1 MLVGALA
8 CATLLWTPASAAAAN
23 GPRNLEQPYVETA
36 GRAEVGETLSCYPG
50 AWEGSGVT
58 YTYEWQLDED
68 ALASGPTHQI
78 TLADEGHWLSCVVS
92 ATDSEGTTTAQS
104 VDSFFINPPREGPP
118 RGGTIEGLVTDAA
131 SGQPIGG
138 VKACA
143 VNTREDEPWDCV
155 HTDASGQYKMT
166 VAEAGNFVV
175 EFSEAPHSIYIGGI
189 YYGGKYSKSEAS
201 VLAIAAGSTMT
212 GVDAQL
218 QEGGRITGTVTDAL
232 TGQPVEAVE
241 VCARGEVPAECA
253 WTNDRGEYTVSRL
266 DSGSYRVEF
275 GFGYGGSLGET
286 YASPEYYPDVI
297 FQNSEPTQISVVAGA
312 TTSGIDAQMHHW
324 GALSG
329 RVTSAST
336 HAPIEG
342 VEVDAYDGSQ
352 HTAVTNANGEYTISH
367 LGNRSGEYTVS
378 FEPHSGEG
386 LDFFPQ
392 WYDEKESQLASDPVH
407 VSLDHTTSGIDAAL
421 SEGGKVTGRVTDA
434 ATKQPLAEITVCAWS
449 KVVYES
455 RCAWTNS
462 NGEYAI
468 VRLPAEEFQIS
479 FYTNA
484 DNYYSESYSGSVA
497 VTLGHATAGIDAAME
512 PVVKGTIMGSV
523 READWAKAIP
533 NIEVCAYDIEQEEL
547 FGECTKSNSAGWY
560 ELRGLSG
567 GEYLVEFSSLGPG
580 LEYAT
585 QFYDKKPSPLYA
597 EPVTVTEGKFTSGI
611 EGALE
616 KAGDASGKVTSAET
630 GKPLKGVDACYYDFA
645 EFLVGCE
652 PTNEKGEYK
661 TPPIAYGEYRV
672 LFASPPESG
681 LNYAMQFY
689 GGVASINDSPR
700 ITIEAGKLTT
710 GIDAQMA
717 SGGSIT
723 GDVTDA
729 DSGKGLEGALVCALP
744 GFGEV
749 GVCTTTDASGHYT
762 IDGLD
767 AIKYQVLFEAKGYK
781 WQYYE
786 DVPQLSEA
794 RSIAVSE
801 GAVSGGVDAAM
812 QPTGGEP
819 PRNLQSPTVSG
830 KATVGE
836 VLECSSG
843 SWAGSP
849 APSFTYSW
857 SRWGSRNGQAQI
869 GSGNTYRVQQADEG
883 SSLQCEVTA
892 TNNAG
897 STSAFSTPVNVPVSA
912 EHGSSPPPPSP
923 LPPVFPNSPIS
934 HGPAREES
942 VTPASPSSP
951 TSTST
956 STGPSTSP
964 PPSVP
969 SPVDS
974 AIVSLST
981 ATSLISGHTA
991 QVALGCGGS
1000 SCAGTVELS
1009 MQVPIR
1015 KHGGDRGRATR
1026 HKTVVLARGSFAL
1039 ADGQHATVTLV
1050 LTGAGK
1056 RDLAAAKR
1064 HPVAGEITLALGA
1077 VKAVTTHSILIR

>member
-1 MLVGALA
+1 MLLGVLA
-8 CATLLWTPASAAAAN
+8 CTILLSVPASAAAS
-23 GPRNLEQPYVETA
+23 GPRNLEQPYLETA

-58 YTYEWQLDED
+58 YTYEWQRDGD

-78 TLADEGHWLSCVVS
+78 TAADEGHWLSCVVS

-104 VDSFFINPPREGPP
+104 VDSFFINPPQGPP

-143 VNTREDEPWDCV
+143 IGTDGAEPHFCV
-155 HTDASGQYKMT
+155 HTNASGQYKMT

-201 VLAIAAGSTMT
+201 VLTIAAGSTTT
-212 GVDAQL
+212 GVDAQMK
-218 QEGGRITGTVTDAL
+218 EGGRITGTVTDAL

-241 VCARGEVPAECA
+241 VCARGEVPAECV

-275 GFGYGGSLGET
+275 GFDYGGSLGET
-286 YASPEYYPDVI
+286 YASPEYYKESV
-297 FQNSEPTQISVVAGA
+297 FQDSEPTQVSVAAGA

-484 DNYYSESYSGSVA
+484 DSYYSESYGGPVA

-547 FGECTKSNSAGWY
+547 FGECTKSNSAGGY

-611 EGALE
+611 EGSLE

-630 GKPLKGVDACYYDFA
+630 GKPLKGIDACYYDFA

-672 LFASPPESG
+672 LFASRPESG

-729 DSGKGLEGALVCALP
+729 YSGKGLEGALVCALP

-749 GVCTTTDASGHYT
+749 SVCATTDASGHYT

-812 QPTGGEP
+812 RPTGGEP

-897 STSAFSTPVNVPVSA
+897 STSAFSTPVNVPASV
-912 EHGSSPPPPSP
+912 EHGSSPPPPA
-923 LPPVFPNSPIS
+923 PPVPAPVPAPFVQPLSP
-934 HGPAREES
+934 
-942 VTPASPSSP
+942 PASNGTQPSTGSP
-951 TSTST
+951 TTT
-956 STGPSTSP
+956 D
-964 PPSVP
+964 PSV
-969 SPVDS
+969 
-974 AIVSLST
+974 
-981 ATSLISGHTA
+981 
-991 QVALGCGGS
+991 
-1000 SCAGTVELS
+1000 GTVEQAAPAAS
-1009 MQVPIR
+1009 ISTSSAAYTYSGR
-1015 KHGGDRGRATR
+1015 RGGTFVDSGELVRCPAG
-1026 HKTVVLARGSFAL
+1026 
-1039 ADGQHATVTLV
+1039 TL
-1050 LTGAGK
+1050 
-1056 RDLAAAKR
+1056 
-1064 HPVAGEITLALGA
+1064 PCQIA
-1077 VKAVTTHSILIR
+1077 VKAATGRSTTKLVLAYAPLNVPAGEAEPLKFELDAAGAALLRNLKRIHATIVVTVRRSGAKPVTFSHTVMLTSPA